1 MQLAHAV
8 TDAAANVEMLL
19 LAAGLLVLGV
29 VLFVQKSV
37 KAVVP
42 IVLILIAMAAGAGA
56 FALGDHAHTAPS
68 GLAISIMAPAD
79 ESTVEADDPVTI
91 EVEVEGGEL
100 INAITS
106 DNPRA
111 GHLHIYVDGTL
122 ASMVSRSNTQVDMS
136 TGTHEI
142 KTEFTTADHRSF
154 DPPIT
159 DTVSVTAE

>member
-1 MQLAHAV
+1 
-8 TDAAANVEMLL
+8 MLL

-56 FALGDHAHTAPS
+56 FALGDQRRHNHSSVSAGTAPS
-68 GLAISIMAPAD
+68 GLDISIVSPAD
-79 ESTVEADDPVTI
+79 GSTVEADDPVRI

-100 INAITS
+100 INATTS

-111 GHLHIYVDGTL
+111 GHLHIYIDGTL